1 MKTELGDSATEARR
15 KLQELGGRTAQ
26 DLGLGR
32 IVGQL
37 LVYLYFQP
45 KECPLDQIEEDLG
58 LSKAAVSVASRQLD
72 NLGLVK
78 RVWVAGD
85 KRSYY
90 KSADNIATALGNGLL
105 SMLRRRLEYI
115 DNEFRQI
122 SEDLE
127 GGLKE
132 DAKNSDLQF
141 VSDRVHRA
149 QVLQSRLLK
158 LLNSPIMKLLGDR
171 A

>member
-1 MKTELGDSATEARR
+1 MKTELDNPATEARR
-15 KLQELGGRTAQ
+15 KLEELGGRTAQ

-58 LSKAAVSVASRQLD
+58 LSKAAVSVAARQLD
-72 NLGLVK
+72 TLGLVK

-132 DAKNSDLQF
+132 GAKNADLQF
-141 VSDRVHRA
+141 VSDRVRRA

>member
-1 MKTELGDSATEARR
+1 MKTELDNPATEARR
-15 KLQELGGRTAQ
+15 KLEELGGRTAQ

-58 LSKAAVSVASRQLD
+58 LSKAAVSVAARQLD
-72 NLGLVK
+72 TLGLVK

-132 DAKNSDLQF
+132 GAKNADLRF
-141 VSDRVHRA
+141 ISDRVQRA

-158 LLNSPIMKLLGDR
+158 LLNSPIMKLMGDR

>member
-1 MKTELGDSATEARR
+1 MKTELENPATEARR
-15 KLQELGGRTAQ
+15 KLEELGGRTAQ

-58 LSKAAVSVASRQLD
+58 LSKAAVSVAARQLD
-72 NLGLVK
+72 TLGLVK

-115 DNEFRQI
+115 DNEFLQI
-122 SEDLE
+122 SDELATGLADDPKDADLTFIS
-127 GGLKE
+127 
-132 DAKNSDLQF
+132 N
-141 VSDRVHRA
+141 RVQRA

-158 LLNSPIMKLLGDR
+158 LLNSPIMKLLADR
-171 A
+171 T

>member
-1 MKTELGDSATEARR
+1 MKTELESPATEARR
-15 KLQELGGRTAQ
+15 KLEELGGRTAQ

-45 KECPLDQIEEDLG
+45 KECSLDQIETDLG
-58 LSKAAVSVASRQLD
+58 LSKAAVSVAARQLD
-72 NLGLVK
+72 MLGLVK

-122 SEDLE
+122 SDELATGLADDPKDTDLTFIS
-127 GGLKE
+127 
-132 DAKNSDLQF
+132 N
-141 VSDRVHRA
+141 RVQRA

-158 LLNSPIMKLLGDR
+158 LLNSPIMKLLADR
-171 A
+171 T